1 MTPKSHSSRVLAI
14 DPTTH
19 GFGFAILE
27 SPTMPVDWGMPVI
40 RKGDK
45 ERALARVTALIK
57 QYEPNILVIEE
68 PKGSRRCGRVQ
79 ELLEAIARIKVKGLR
94 IRRFTTKRVKKVFR
108 TFGAQ
113 TKYEIAHA
121 IARQVPELASW
132 LPRFRKPWMSE
143 DKRTSI
149 FDAAALALTYFHC
162 RSIRAQNSERGP
174 LVQAHERA
182 PSKPFASLVQPGS

>member
-1 MTPKSHSSRVLAI
+1 MTALRSHSPRVLAI

-45 ERALARVTALIK
+45 EKTLARVTALIE
-57 QYEPNILVIEE
+57 QYEPNILAIEE
-68 PKGSRRCGRVQ
+68 PKGSRRCQRVQ
-79 ELLEAIARIKVKGLR
+79 ELLEAISLIKVKGVT
-94 IRRFTTKRVKKVFR
+94 IKRFSTKRLKKVFR
-108 TFGAQ
+108 AFGAQ

-121 IARQVPELASW
+121 IAKQVPELTSW

-149 FDAAALALTYFHC
+149 FDAAALALAYFHS
-162 RSIRAQNSERGP
+162 RSIRVQNSEK
-174 LVQAHERA
+174 AH
-182 PSKPFASLVQPGS
+182 PI